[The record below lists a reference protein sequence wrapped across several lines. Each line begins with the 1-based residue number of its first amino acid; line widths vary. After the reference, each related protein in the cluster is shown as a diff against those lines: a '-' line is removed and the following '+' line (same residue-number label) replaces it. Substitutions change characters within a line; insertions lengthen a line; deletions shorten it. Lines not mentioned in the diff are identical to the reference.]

1 MLRADPA
8 AWARTAALM
17 RAALEVA
24 KKDPEV
30 FEVEEARRALR
41 ASVLDVARELLMGT
55 WDGAFP
61 RTFRSSPARHRIVR
75 LMEDY
80 LRANPRRL
88 VDTADL
94 CATLG
99 RSPSRLRSAFA
110 ATFGVGPQRYLRIR
124 RLAMVRSAL
133 RSGDPR
139 WSSAQE
145 VALAHGFWHL
155 ERFTREYRDMFGES
169 PSATFSRAAGQ
180 HGRMDSRE
188 DEVPAPLPRRVAERF
203 DGMHPPTRRSER
215 SRPRTAS
222 LLPSVLGA
230 DGAAFPRSGRTRHVQ
245 TWPRRC
251 PFRPSCPGRAPAQ
264 ARDVI
269 H

>member
-1 MLRADPA
+1 VYGPGAVHDGANLADTGWAVVVLPAASADALLSPPPRSPIRWPGAHAMLRADPA

-169 PSATFSRAAGQ
+169 PLGDVQPRGWAA
-180 HGRMDSRE
+180 RE
-188 DEVPAPLPRRVAERF
+188 DGQPR
-203 DGMHPPTRRSER
+203 GRS
-215 SRPRTAS
+215 
-222 LLPSVLGA
+222 V
-230 DGAAFPRSGRTRHVQ
+230 GAAAAMSG
-245 TWPRRC
+245 
-251 PFRPSCPGRAPAQ
+251 GAL
-264 ARDVI
+264 
-269 H
+269 